1 MSKTNNWPMP
11 SMIIVTGTWGPTET
25 FKLIPATKDCPY
37 TECIYNHAA
46 KTLAVIGINKKEA
59 FHMMPR
65 LDDNGIPQQN
75 KAGGKEN
82 PTKQQ
87 RVTLETFSEYYVM
100 GTLEVEEFVKN
111 VAVNADTYD
120 YGAFL
125 NAPSMETPGAS
136 GITKRDSKI
145 ILA

>member
-1 MSKTNNWPMP
+1 MSKTNNWPAP
-11 SMIIVTGTWGPTET
+11 SMILVTGTWGPTET

-37 TECIYNHAA
+37 TECIYNHSA

-65 LDDNGIPQQN
+65 LDDNGTPQ
-75 KAGGKEN
+75 KSKLGGKD
-82 PTKQQ
+82 KQQ

-111 VAVNADTYD
+111 VAVNADTYN
-120 YGAFL
+120 YSTFL

-136 GITKRDSKI
+136 GITKGESKI
-145 ILA
+145 ILET